1 MSFLL
6 FLCYTYNGDN
16 MVRIFKTSN
25 DGTLERLKKVE
36 PNTWIDLVEPSE
48 LEIKDIVEQTGI
60 PANLIIKLLDT
71 DETARIE
78 KEDDATLIVID
89 VPYIEDKKTKNKYTT
104 IPLGIITYKQ
114 YIVTI
119 SVKET
124 EVINDIMDNRVKYVV
139 TGKKS
144 RFIIQILHRVA
155 SLYIKYL
162 KIINEEIEKKEKI
175 IMKSTSNKE
184 LVQLMNIQKSL
195 VFFVTSLKSNDI
207 ILDKL
212 EKGSLVEFFEEDLD
226 ILEDAII
233 ENKQGIETAII
244 YRDIVASMSETF
256 TGIISNNL
264 NEIMKFLAG
273 ITIVFS
279 VPTMISSFMGM
290 NVPLGELQ
298 TNENAF
304 MFILSIS
311 FILSILI
318 AYVLKK
324 KDML

>member
-1 MSFLL
+1 
-6 FLCYTYNGDN
+6 

-318 AYVLKK
+318 AYALKK

>member
-1 MSFLL
+1 M
-6 FLCYTYNGDN
+6 CYTYNGDN

-25 DGTLERLKKVE
+25 DGTLESLKKVE

-104 IPLGIITYKQ
+104 LPLGIITYKQ

>member
-1 MSFLL
+1 M
-6 FLCYTYNGDN
+6 CYTYNGDN

-104 IPLGIITYKQ
+104 LPLGIITYKQ

-195 VFFVTSLKSNDI
+195 VFFVTSLKTNDI

>member
-25 DGTLERLKKVE
+25 DGTLEKLKKVE
-36 PNTWIDLVEPSE
+36 PNTWIDLVEPSK

>member
-36 PNTWIDLVEPSE
+36 PNTWIDLVETSE

>member
-1 MSFLL
+1 M
-6 FLCYTYNGDN
+6 CYTYNGDN

-104 IPLGIITYKQ
+104 LPLGIITYKQ

>member
-1 MSFLL
+1 
-6 FLCYTYNGDN
+6 

-104 IPLGIITYKQ
+104 LPLGIITYKQ

-318 AYVLKK
+318 AYALKK

>member
-1 MSFLL
+1 M
-6 FLCYTYNGDN
+6 
-16 MVRIFKTSN
+16 
-25 DGTLERLKKVE
+25 
-36 PNTWIDLVEPSE
+36 
-48 LEIKDIVEQTGI
+48 
-60 PANLIIKLLDT
+60 LDT

-89 VPYIEDKKTKNKYTT
+89 VPFVEDKKTKNKYSTM
-104 IPLGIITYKQ
+104 PLGIITYKN
-114 YIVTI
+114 YLITL

-124 EVINDIMDNRVKYVV
+124 EVLNDVMENRVKYVV
-139 TGKKS
+139 SAKKS
-144 RFIIQILHRVA
+144 RFLIQILHRVA
-155 SLYIKYL
+155 TLYIKYL

-212 EKGSLVEFFEEDLD
+212 NKGSLIEFYEEDLD

-279 VPTMISSFMGM
+279 VPTMIASFMGM

-298 TNENAF
+298 TNENSF

-311 FILSILI
+311 FILSIII
-318 AYVLKK
+318 AYILKK

>member
-1 MSFLL
+1 M
-6 FLCYTYNGDN
+6 CYTYNGDN
-16 MVRIFKTSN
+16 MIRIFKNSN
-25 DGTLERLKKVE
+25 DGTLDKLKKIE
-36 PNTWIDLVEPSE
+36 PNCWIDLVEPSE
-48 LEIKDIVEQTGI
+48 LEIKEVVEQTGV
-60 PANLIIKLLDT
+60 PANLLIKMLDT

-89 VPYIEDKKTKNKYTT
+89 VPFVEDKKTKNKYSTM
-104 IPLGIITYKQ
+104 PLGIITYKN
-114 YIVTI
+114 YLITL

-124 EVINDIMDNRVKYVV
+124 EVLNDVMENRVKYVV
-139 TGKKS
+139 TAKKS
-144 RFIIQILHRVA
+144 RFLIQILHRVA
-155 SLYIKYL
+155 TLYIKYL

-212 EKGSLVEFFEEDLD
+212 NKGSLIEFYEEDLD

-279 VPTMISSFMGM
+279 VPTMIASFMGM

-298 TNENAF
+298 TNENSF

-311 FILSILI
+311 FILSIII
-318 AYVLKK
+318 AYILKK

>member
-1 MSFLL
+1 M
-6 FLCYTYNGDN
+6 CYTYNGDN

-25 DGTLERLKKVE
+25 DGTLEKLKKVE
-36 PNTWIDLVEPSE
+36 PNTWIDLVEPSK

>member
-25 DGTLERLKKVE
+25 DGTLEKLKKVE

>member
-1 MSFLL
+1 
-6 FLCYTYNGDN
+6 

-104 IPLGIITYKQ
+104 LPLGIITYKQ

-184 LVQLMNIQKSL
+184 LIQLMNIQKSL

>member
-1 MSFLL
+1 
-6 FLCYTYNGDN
+6 

-104 IPLGIITYKQ
+104 LPLGIITYKQ

>member
-1 MSFLL
+1 M
-6 FLCYTYNGDN
+6 CYTYNGDN

-25 DGTLERLKKVE
+25 DGTLEKLKKVE

-48 LEIKDIVEQTGI
+48 LEIKYIVEQTGI

-104 IPLGIITYKQ
+104 LPLGIITYKQ

>member
-1 MSFLL
+1 M
-6 FLCYTYNGDN
+6 CYTYNGDN

>member
-1 MSFLL
+1 M
-6 FLCYTYNGDN
+6 CYTYNGDN

-25 DGTLERLKKVE
+25 DGTLEKLKKVE

>member
-1 MSFLL
+1 
-6 FLCYTYNGDN
+6 

-25 DGTLERLKKVE
+25 DGTLEKLKKVE

-104 IPLGIITYKQ
+104 LPLGIITYKQ

>member
-1 MSFLL
+1 
-6 FLCYTYNGDN
+6 

-264 NEIMKFLAG
+264 NEIIFDYFESIINLK
-273 ITIVFS
+273 IVSNIF
-279 VPTMISSFMGM
+279 
-290 NVPLGELQ
+290 
-298 TNENAF
+298 
-304 MFILSIS
+304 FILINWF
-311 FILSILI
+311 FI
-318 AYVLKK
+318 
-324 KDML
+324 

>member
-1 MSFLL
+1 M
-6 FLCYTYNGDN
+6 CYTYNGDN

-318 AYVLKK
+318 AYALKK

>member
-1 MSFLL
+1 
-6 FLCYTYNGDN
+6 

-25 DGTLERLKKVE
+25 DGTLESLKKVE

-318 AYVLKK
+318 AYALKK

>member
-1 MSFLL
+1 MI
-6 FLCYTYNGDN
+6 
-16 MVRIFKTSN
+16 RIFKNSN
-25 DGTLERLKKVE
+25 DGTLEKLKKIE
-36 PNTWIDLVEPSE
+36 PNCWIDLVEPNE
-48 LEIKDIVEQTGI
+48 LEIKEVVEETGV
-60 PANLIIKLLDT
+60 PANLLIKMLDT

-89 VPYIEDKKTKNKYTT
+89 VPFVEDKKTKNKYSTM
-104 IPLGIITYKQ
+104 PLGIITYKN
-114 YIVTI
+114 YMITL

-124 EVINDIMDNRVKYVV
+124 EVLNDVMENRVKYVV
-139 TGKKS
+139 TAKKS
-144 RFIIQILHRVA
+144 RFLIQILHRVA

-212 EKGSLVEFFEEDLD
+212 NKGSLIEFYEEDLD

-233 ENKQGIETAII
+233 ENKQGIETAMI

-279 VPTMISSFMGM
+279 VPTMIASFMGM

-298 TNENAF
+298 TNENSF

-311 FILSILI
+311 FILSIII
-318 AYVLKK
+318 AYILKK

>member
-1 MSFLL
+1 
-6 FLCYTYNGDN
+6 

-25 DGTLERLKKVE
+25 DGTLEKLKKVE

-104 IPLGIITYKQ
+104 LPLGIITYKQ

-318 AYVLKK
+318 AYALKK

>member
-1 MSFLL
+1 
-6 FLCYTYNGDN
+6 

-104 IPLGIITYKQ
+104 LPLGIITYKQ

-290 NVPLGELQ
+290 NVPLGNFATMGE
-298 TNENAF
+298 AF
-304 MFILSIS
+304 IVLMVISAILSI
-311 FILSILI
+311 II
-318 AYVLKK
+318 AIILKK
-324 KDML
+324 KNML